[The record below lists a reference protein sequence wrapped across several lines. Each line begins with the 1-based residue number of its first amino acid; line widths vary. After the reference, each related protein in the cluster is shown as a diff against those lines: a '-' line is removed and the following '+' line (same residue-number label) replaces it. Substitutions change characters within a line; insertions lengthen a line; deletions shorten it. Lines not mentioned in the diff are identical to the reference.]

1 MARCSFYNDSK
12 SQLTSDLSDE
22 ARAMTR
28 VPVIYNFFEEY
39 LFLLNYIIIDARVI
53 WERSVRELRQ
63 KNFLI
68 TICAMLVLDLLRRS
82 VKFIWSDLQLMIL
95 CIYVIFRIILNFN
108 IVMVSLTKCL
118 CFNLCYGLV

>member
-53 WERSVRELRQ
+53 WERSVRERAQ
-63 KNFLI
+63 AK
-68 TICAMLVLDLLRRS
+68 TK
-82 VKFIWSDLQLMIL
+82 KFPD
-95 CIYVIFRIILNFN
+95 Y
-108 IVMVSLTKCL
+108 
-118 CFNLCYGLV
+118 NLCDARAGFIEAKREIYLE